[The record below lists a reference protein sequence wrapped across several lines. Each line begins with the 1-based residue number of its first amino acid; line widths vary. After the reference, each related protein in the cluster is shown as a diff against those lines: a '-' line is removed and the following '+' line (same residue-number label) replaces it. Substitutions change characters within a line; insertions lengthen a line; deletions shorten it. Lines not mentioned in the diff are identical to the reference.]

1 MGRKRKADDQLG
13 ETLPIKQGDSHQ
25 ESEKLVSR
33 LRDRSSRA
41 ALAPQA
47 PKKTEKSQKTDKSAA
62 KPTDTLKNTTKSQQ
76 TALKRAILPEAKP
89 SKAPKSAKGNKT
101 HEAKPAATNNSR
113 GSKQNP
119 RSQIKEEHPVQ
130 SVQPAEIS
138 DKGLAEGR
146 DQPDEDEDMEQML
159 SKRNPRS
166 LPSAPA
172 AKKISQ
178 KATSSGVN
186 EEPELGLT
194 ISLPQPSL
202 TAMDSSRLATPPPTP
217 ALTQQVTAAPSLH
230 PASSTQQFSVPTLH
244 PAASTNQQ
252 PSVMQDELDEDDDM
266 MQMLDRSRQ
275 TDSAKKQ
282 PVASAAAAAPAPAK
296 HLNFTN
302 EDFVHEKSQRVDD
315 AYYFMKPPIGSG
327 LFGAVYRAKHKKSGV
342 IRAIKRIKKDHVNG
356 ANLQSLLNDVDILKK
371 LDHPNIIKVYEF
383 FQDEAAYY
391 VVTDL
396 CTGGEL
402 FEKIVQEKTFTEKQA
417 AEYMRQILSA
427 IAYCHEKQLVHCD
440 LKPENIMLESPNS
453 SLIKIIDFGNSSICA
468 KDQRLTNKFGSVY
481 YVAPEV
487 LNSSYNE
494 KCDVWSLGVI
504 LYLLLTGKPPFNGN
518 SDQQILQKVYAG
530 TYTMDIPEM
539 AEISATAKDLIK
551 KMLTFKM
558 DERITAKD
566 CLNHPWIKQ
575 EGKVQELSSQSTI
588 NRRSLRNLK
597 TFRSE
602 SMLQEAV
609 MYFIVNQLT
618 GKEEREDLMNVFMS
632 LDSDHDGKL
641 TRADLILGYL
651 NMGEDPS
658 TVETLVDDILKNV
671 DKNEKGFI
679 DYSEYVTVALSKR
692 KLFSEEKLNA
702 AFKIFGGDEKGYINA
717 EDFKN
722 TLCKGAFAAVEENIW
737 GALINEVAGE
747 EGHITFESFKKM
759 MTMFT
764 ANEQVTQ
771 SLAL

>member
-1 MGRKRKADDQLG
+1 MGRKRKANDQEASPAPEG
-13 ETLPIKQGDSHQ
+13 SPNPVP
-25 ESEKLVSR
+25 EKLVSR
-33 LRDRSSRA
+33 LRERPSRA
-41 ALAPQA
+41 VASPQPA
-47 PKKTEKSQKTDKSAA
+47 KTTEKSKKPAKAPPKIATSPQKSNKAPKTAEKRAESPASKPTKVTQAETKKSAKETKSAA
-62 KPTDTLKNTTKSQQ
+62 KKNTQ
-76 TALKRAILPEAKP
+76 E
-89 SKAPKSAKGNKT
+89 SKANPKGQIEEAPRTKLSKDADNGN
-101 HEAKPAATNNSR
+101 
-113 GSKQNP
+113 Q
-119 RSQIKEEHPVQ
+119 
-130 SVQPAEIS
+130 
-138 DKGLAEGR
+138 LAIHGG
-146 DQPDEDEDMEQML
+146 DDAGEDEEMEQML
-159 SKRNPRS
+159 SKRNPRA
-166 LPSAPA
+166 PANPPA
-172 AKKISQ
+172 AKKVS
-178 KATSSGVN
+178 KPEEHSVMV
-186 EEPELGLT
+186 EEPVLGLS
-194 ISLPQPSL
+194 ISIPQPSL
-202 TAMDSSRLATPPPTP
+202 TAMDSTRLTTPPPTP
-217 ALTQQVTAAPSLH
+217 SLTQQATTAPSLT
-230 PASSTQQFSVPTLH
+230 AANSTQQFSVPTVQPTTAPRH
-244 PAASTNQQ
+244 VKASA
-252 PSVMQDELDEDDDM
+252 MQDEDDEDDDM

-282 PVASAAAAAPAPAK
+282 TPQTPAAPVVVAPK

-383 FQDEAAYY
+383 YQDEAAYY

-453 SLIKIIDFGNSSICA
+453 SLIKIIDFGNSSICT

-539 AEISATAKDLIK
+539 AEISAAAKDLIK
-551 KMLTFKM
+551 KMLIFKM
-558 DERITAKD
+558 EDRITAKE
-566 CLNHPWIKQ
+566 CLSHPWIKQ
-575 EGKVQELSSQSTI
+575 EGKVQELSTHSTI

-641 TRADLILGYL
+641 TRADLIEGYL

-658 TVETLVDDILKNV
+658 TVEALVDEILKNV

-692 KLFSEEKLNA
+692 KLFSEEKLSA
-702 AFKIFGGDEKGYINA
+702 AFKIFGGDDKGYIDA

-722 TLCKGAFAAVEENIW
+722 TLCKGAFAAVEENVW

>member
-1 MGRKRKADDQLG
+1 MGRKRKPDDQEVSTAPAPEGKTNLV
-13 ETLPIKQGDSHQ
+13 P
-25 ESEKLVSR
+25 EKLVSR
-33 LRDRSSRA
+33 LRERPSRA
-41 ALAPQA
+41 VTSPQPA
-47 PKKTEKSQKTDKSAA
+47 KTTEKNKKT
-62 KPTDTLKNTTKSQQ
+62 
-76 TALKRAILPEAKP
+76 
-89 SKAPKSAKGNKT
+89 
-101 HEAKPAATNNSR
+101 AKPAPKLTSPEKSNKAQQGFGKKAASPA
-113 GSKQNP
+113 SKSNKAPEPEPKKLVKETKSTSKKHPKESKPNP
-119 RSQIKEEHPVQ
+119 SGEIEEAQLPKSSKV
-130 SVQPAEIS
+130 AENGNHLTIQGGN
-138 DKGLAEGR
+138 DA
-146 DQPDEDEDMEQML
+146 DEDEEMEQML

-166 LPSAPA
+166 LANPPGGKKLSKPEHISAIVEHP
-172 AKKISQ
+172 
-178 KATSSGVN
+178 V
-186 EEPELGLT
+186 LGLS
-194 ISLPQPSL
+194 ISIPQPSL
-202 TAMDSSRLATPPPTP
+202 MGMDSTRLTTPPPTP
-217 ALTQQVTAAPSLH
+217 SLTQQATTAPSLT
-230 PASSTQQFSVPTLH
+230 AANSTQQFWVPTGQ
-244 PAASTNQQ
+244 PAAGPRQVKASA
-252 PSVMQDELDEDDDM
+252 MQDEDDEDDDM

-282 PVASAAAAAPAPAK
+282 APQPVVAAPVTPK

-383 FQDEAAYY
+383 YQDEAAYY

-402 FEKIVQEKTFTEKQA
+402 FEKIVQEKIFTEKQA

-453 SLIKIIDFGNSSICA
+453 SLIKIIDFGNSSICT

-487 LNSSYNE
+487 LNSSYDE

-539 AEISATAKDLIK
+539 AEISAAAKDLIK

-558 DERITAKD
+558 DDRITAKE

-575 EGKVQELSSQSTI
+575 EGKVQELSTHSTI

-641 TRADLILGYL
+641 TRADLIEGYL

-658 TVETLVDDILKNV
+658 TVEVLVDEILKNV

-692 KLFSEEKLNA
+692 KLFSEEKLSA
-702 AFKIFGGDEKGYINA
+702 AFKIFGGDDKGYIDA

-722 TLCKGAFAAVEENIW
+722 TLCKGAFAAVEENVW